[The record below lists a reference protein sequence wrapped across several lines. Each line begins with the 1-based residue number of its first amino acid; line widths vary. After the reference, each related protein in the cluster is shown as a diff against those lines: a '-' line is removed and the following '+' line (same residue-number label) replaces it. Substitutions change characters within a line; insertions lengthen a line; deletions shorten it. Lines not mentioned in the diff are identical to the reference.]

1 MVPKGP
7 PVFVLTSKVPA
18 ECHLNHNHNNQSD
31 RIRSD
36 PIKHLHGKREKKI
49 KRGMGRRIYA
59 RRSMRGAQL
68 FSAIKLL
75 SFFLAFSTA
84 LLYSSLTVG

>member
-1 MVPKGP
+1 MERG
-7 PVFVLTSKVPA
+7 
-18 ECHLNHNHNNQSD
+18 
-31 RIRSD
+31 
-36 PIKHLHGKREKKI
+36 KKI
-49 KRGMGRRIYA
+49 KRGRGRGIYA

-75 SFFLAFSTA
+75 SFFLAFPTA